1 MTFAEFSL
9 LALSSLFVIVDPITL
24 IPVFLAMTPKDS
36 TLERSRMARIACL
49 VAAGVLLGF
58 ALLGN
63 WVFRLLG
70 ISIAAFQLAGSIL
83 LLLIALEMLRGRPSA
98 VRHSDEETGE
108 GTEKKDVAVTPLGI
122 PLLAG
127 PGAITAV
134 IMLHEQATDT
144 PKQIAL
150 YGSIVAVCVLSFMC
164 LRLAAG
170 GIRWISP
177 IAMKIATRLMGLLL
191 AAIAMQFLID
201 AVKVILSLPK

>member
-1 MTFAEFSL
+1 MTLAEFAL
-9 LALSSLFVIVDPITL
+9 LTFSSLFVIVDPITL
-24 IPVFLAMTPKDS
+24 IPVFLAMTPQDS
-36 TLERSRMARIACL
+36 PSERKRMARIACL

-58 ALLGN
+58 ALFGN

-70 ISIAAFQLAGSIL
+70 VSVTAFQLAGSVL
-83 LLLIALEMLRGRPSA
+83 LLLISLEMLRGRPSA
-98 VRHSDEETGE
+98 VRHSDEEAGE

-134 IMLHEQATDT
+134 IMLHEQAIDT

-150 YGSIVAVCVLSFMC
+150 YASIVAVCVLSYVC
-164 LRLAAG
+164 LRLSAG
-170 GIRWISP
+170 GMRWVSP

-201 AVKVILSLPK
+201 AVRTVLKP